1 MPFLYFDWTWWL
13 VLPALIFALWAQHRV
28 RSTFSRYSRVPAS
41 AGYTGAE
48 MARRLLHDAEVT
60 AATERAGGR
69 QAAAALGAVA
79 VEMIPGQ
86 LSDHYDPARNVLRLS
101 EPVYASNSIAAIG
114 VAAHE
119 TGHALQRA
127 TGYSGLAVRSALVPL
142 AQFGSTLA
150 LPLFFIGLIFSAGHG
165 RGLGVLMDVG
175 ILLYIA
181 AVVFTLITLP
191 VEYDASRRALALLQG
206 GGYVSREEF
215 ASVKRVL
222 GAAALTY
229 VAAVAVAVLTLIR
242 LLILRSERD

>member
-13 VLPALIFALWAQHRV
+13 VVPAFIFALWAQWRV
-28 RSTFSRYSRVPAS
+28 RSSFARYSQVRAS

-60 AATERAGGR
+60 AETERASGGR
-69 QAAAALGAVA
+69 AAQILGAVS
-79 VEMIPGQ
+79 VEMTAGR
-86 LSDHYDPARNVLRLS
+86 LSDHYDPSANVLRLS
-101 EPVYASNSIAAIG
+101 EPVYGSDSIAAIG

-119 TGHALQRA
+119 SGHAIQQA

-150 LPLFFIGLIFSAGHG
+150 MPLFFIGLIFSAGHG
-165 RGLGVLMDVG
+165 RGLGILMDIG
-175 ILLYIA
+175 ILLYTA

-215 ASVKRVL
+215 AGVKRVL

-229 VAAVAVAVLTLIR
+229 VAAVAVAVLTLLR